1 MQKIFHTP
9 EGVRDI
15 FQDECRQKLEIQRKI
30 LETFHLYGYEDVE
43 TPTFE
48 FFEVFSREVGT
59 TPSKDL
65 YKFFDREGNTLVLRP
80 DFTPS
85 IARCAAS
92 HFPVEREP
100 ACLCYTGNTFVNS
113 SSFQGRM
120 KEATQMG
127 VERIGDSSADSD
139 AELLA
144 MIAHSLRAAG
154 LEEFQIS
161 VGQVDFFKALL
172 EDAKMSE
179 DVEYELRELISNKN
193 NFGVEELVRGE
204 NLQEELENAFFQLPY
219 LFGGEEVLRKA
230 KNLTSNQRAI
240 RAINRLEEIYEIL
253 KYYGYE
259 KYVSFDL
266 GMLSKFRYY
275 TGIIFQAYTYGTGE
289 PIVKGGRYDNL
300 LEHFGKPAC
309 ASGFG
314 ISIDQ
319 LMLALSRQ
327 NIPFAKLLSLGRLLG
342 RDSSHLYHGEPQGC
356 HLAGHEAAGR
366 GKMRDSE
373 KIRSVRGEQRDL

>member
-1 MQKIFHTP
+1 MPSRRSCAI
-9 EGVRDI
+9 RM
-15 FQDECRQKLEIQRKI
+15 C
-30 LETFHLYGYEDVE
+30 
-43 TPTFE
+43 
-48 FFEVFSREVGT
+48 FSAW
-59 TPSKDL
+59 
-65 YKFFDREGNTLVLRP
+65 
-80 DFTPS
+80 
-85 IARCAAS
+85 I
-92 HFPVEREP
+92 HW
-100 ACLCYTGNTFVNS
+100 
-113 SSFQGRM
+113 
-120 KEATQMG
+120 
-127 VERIGDSSADSD
+127 
-139 AELLA
+139 
-144 MIAHSLRAAG
+144 
-154 LEEFQIS
+154 
-161 VGQVDFFKALL
+161 
-172 EDAKMSE
+172 SE

-327 NIPFAKLLSLGRLLG
+327 NIPFASSEREEIHLTYTMENRKDVILQAMKLRA
-342 RDSSHLYHGEPQGC
+342 E
-356 HLAGHEAAGR
+356 
-366 GKMRDSE
+366 GKCV
-373 KIRSVRGEQRDL
+373 IVRKSDQ

>member
-1 MQKIFHTP
+1 MERIFHTP

-15 FQDECRQKLEIQRKI
+15 CQEECRQKLLIQKKI
-30 LETFHLYGYEDVE
+30 RRIFHLYGFQDIE

-59 TPSKDL
+59 TPSKEL

-85 IARCAAS
+85 IARCAVS
-92 HFPVEREP
+92 CFPLNMEP
-100 ACLCYTGNTFVNS
+100 VRLCYAGNTFVNN

-127 VERIGDSSADSD
+127 AERIGDSSSD
-139 AELLA
+139 ADAEMLA
-144 MIAHSLRAAG
+144 MVVNCLLETGLRD
-154 LEEFQIS
+154 FQIS
-161 VGQVDFFKALL
+161 VGEVNFFKALL
-172 EDAKMSE
+172 EDAKKDDEME
-179 DVEYELRELISNKN
+179 RKLRELISNKN
-193 NFGVEELVRGE
+193 NFGVEELIRGQ
-204 NLQEELENAFFQLPY
+204 NLPKELENAFFQLPY
-219 LFGGEEVLRKA
+219 LFGGAEILKKA
-230 KNLTSNQRAI
+230 KKLTSNQRAI
-240 RAINRLEEIYEIL
+240 RAIHRLEEIYEIL
-253 KYYGYE
+253 KCYGYE
-259 KYVSFDL
+259 NYVTFDL
-266 GMLSKFRYY
+266 GMLSKYRYY

-300 LEHFGKPAC
+300 LEHFGKAAA

-327 NIPFAKLLSLGRLLG
+327 NIPVTVPEEEEIILSYTIENRRDAIVQAVNLRREGKRVILKKL
-342 RDSSHLYHGEPQGC
+342 GEEG
-356 HLAGHEAAGR
+356 
-366 GKMRDSE
+366 
-373 KIRSVRGEQRDL
+373 I

>member
-1 MQKIFHTP
+1 MERIFHTP

-15 FQDECRQKLEIQRKI
+15 CQEECRQKLLIQKKI
-30 LETFHLYGYEDVE
+30 RRIFHLYGFQDIE

-59 TPSKDL
+59 TPSKEL

-85 IARCAAS
+85 IARCAVS
-92 HFPVEREP
+92 CFPLNMEP
-100 ACLCYTGNTFVNS
+100 VRLCYAGNTFVNN

-127 VERIGDSSADSD
+127 AERIGDSSSD
-139 AELLA
+139 ADAEMLA
-144 MIAHSLRAAG
+144 MVVNCLLETGLRD
-154 LEEFQIS
+154 FQIS
-161 VGQVDFFKALL
+161 VGEVNFFKALL
-172 EDAKMSE
+172 EDAKKDDGME
-179 DVEYELRELISNKN
+179 RKLRELISNKN
-193 NFGVEELVRGE
+193 NFGVEELIRGQ
-204 NLQEELENAFFQLPY
+204 NLPKELENAFFQLPY
-219 LFGGEEVLRKA
+219 LFGDAEILKKA
-230 KNLTSNQRAI
+230 KKLTSNQRAI
-240 RAINRLEEIYEIL
+240 RAIHRLEEIYEIL
-253 KYYGYE
+253 KCYGYE
-259 KYVSFDL
+259 NYVTFDL
-266 GMLSKFRYY
+266 GMLSKYRYY

-300 LEHFGKPAC
+300 LEHFGKAAA

-327 NIPFAKLLSLGRLLG
+327 NIPVTVPEEEEIILSYTIENRRDAIVQAVNLRREGKRVILKKL
-342 RDSSHLYHGEPQGC
+342 GEEG
-356 HLAGHEAAGR
+356 
-366 GKMRDSE
+366 
-373 KIRSVRGEQRDL
+373 I

>member
-1 MQKIFHTP
+1 MERFFHTP

-15 FQDECRQKLEIQRKI
+15 CQEECRQKLLIQKKI
-30 LETFHLYGYEDVE
+30 RRIFHLYGFQDIE

-59 TPSKDL
+59 TPSKEL

-85 IARCAAS
+85 IARCAVS
-92 HFPVEREP
+92 CFPLNMEP
-100 ACLCYTGNTFVNS
+100 VRLCYAGNTFVNN

-127 VERIGDSSADSD
+127 AERIGDSSSD
-139 AELLA
+139 ADAEMLA
-144 MIAHSLRAAG
+144 MVVNCLLETGLRD
-154 LEEFQIS
+154 FQIS
-161 VGQVDFFKALL
+161 VGEVNFFKALL
-172 EDAKMSE
+172 EDAKKDDEME
-179 DVEYELRELISNKN
+179 RKLRELISNKN
-193 NFGVEELVRGE
+193 NFGVEELIRGQ
-204 NLQEELENAFFQLPY
+204 NLPKELENAFFQLPY
-219 LFGGEEVLRKA
+219 LFGDAEILKKA
-230 KNLTSNQRAI
+230 KKLTSNQRAI
-240 RAINRLEEIYEIL
+240 RAIHRLEEIYEIL
-253 KYYGYE
+253 KCYGYE
-259 KYVSFDL
+259 NYVTFDL
-266 GMLSKFRYY
+266 GMLSKYRYY

-300 LEHFGKPAC
+300 LEHFGKAAA

-327 NIPFAKLLSLGRLLG
+327 NIPVTVPEEEEIILSYTIENRRDAIVQAVNLRREGKRVILKKL
-342 RDSSHLYHGEPQGC
+342 GEEG
-356 HLAGHEAAGR
+356 
-366 GKMRDSE
+366 
-373 KIRSVRGEQRDL
+373 I

>member
-1 MQKIFHTP
+1 MERIFHTP

-15 FQDECRQKLEIQRKI
+15 CQEECRQKLLIQKKI
-30 LETFHLYGYEDVE
+30 RRIFHLYGFQDIE

-59 TPSKDL
+59 TPSKEL

-85 IARCAAS
+85 IARCAVS
-92 HFPVEREP
+92 CFPLNMEP
-100 ACLCYTGNTFVNS
+100 VRLCYAGNTFVNN

-127 VERIGDSSADSD
+127 AERIGDSSSD
-139 AELLA
+139 ADAEMLA
-144 MIAHSLRAAG
+144 MVVNCLLETGLRD
-154 LEEFQIS
+154 FQIS
-161 VGQVDFFKALL
+161 VGEVNFFKALL
-172 EDAKMSE
+172 EDAKKDDEME
-179 DVEYELRELISNKN
+179 RKLRELISNKN
-193 NFGVEELVRGE
+193 NFGVEELIRGQ
-204 NLQEELENAFFQLPY
+204 NLPKELENAFFQLPY
-219 LFGGEEVLRKA
+219 LFGDAEILKKA
-230 KNLTSNQRAI
+230 KKLTSNQRAI
-240 RAINRLEEIYEIL
+240 RAIHRLEEIYEIL
-253 KYYGYE
+253 KCYGYE
-259 KYVSFDL
+259 NYVTFDL
-266 GMLSKFRYY
+266 GMLRKYRYY

-300 LEHFGKPAC
+300 LEHFGKAAA

-327 NIPFAKLLSLGRLLG
+327 NIPVTVPEEEEIILSYTIENRRDAIVQAVNLRREGKRVILKKL
-342 RDSSHLYHGEPQGC
+342 GEEG
-356 HLAGHEAAGR
+356 
-366 GKMRDSE
+366 
-373 KIRSVRGEQRDL
+373 I

>member
-113 SSFQGRM
+113 SSIQGGR

-327 NIPFAKLLSLGRLLG
+327 NIPFASSEREEIHLTYTMENRKDVILQAMKLRA
-342 RDSSHLYHGEPQGC
+342 E
-356 HLAGHEAAGR
+356 
-366 GKMRDSE
+366 GKCV
-373 KIRSVRGEQRDL
+373 IVRKSDQ

>member
-1 MQKIFHTP
+1 MERIFHTP

-15 FQDECRQKLEIQRKI
+15 CQEECRQKLLIQKKI
-30 LETFHLYGYEDVE
+30 RRIFHLYGFQDIE

-59 TPSKDL
+59 TPSKEL

-85 IARCAAS
+85 IARCAVS
-92 HFPVEREP
+92 CFPLNMDPVR
-100 ACLCYTGNTFVNS
+100 LCYAGNTFVNN

-127 VERIGDSSADSD
+127 AERIGDSSSD
-139 AELLA
+139 ADAEMLA
-144 MIAHSLRAAG
+144 MVVNCLLETGLRD
-154 LEEFQIS
+154 FQIS
-161 VGQVDFFKALL
+161 VGEVNFFKALL
-172 EDAKMSE
+172 EDAKKDDEME
-179 DVEYELRELISNKN
+179 RKLRELISNKI
-193 NFGVEELVRGE
+193 NFGVEELIRGQ
-204 NLQEELENAFFQLPY
+204 NLPKELENAFFQLPY
-219 LFGGEEVLRKA
+219 LFGDAEILKKA
-230 KNLTSNQRAI
+230 KKLTSNQRAI
-240 RAINRLEEIYEIL
+240 RAIHRLEEIYEIL
-253 KYYGYE
+253 KCYGYE
-259 KYVSFDL
+259 NYVTFDL
-266 GMLSKFRYY
+266 GMLSKYRYY

-300 LEHFGKPAC
+300 LEHFGKAAA

-327 NIPFAKLLSLGRLLG
+327 NIPVTVPEEEEIILSYTIENRRDAIVQAVNLRREGKRVILKKL
-342 RDSSHLYHGEPQGC
+342 GEEG
-356 HLAGHEAAGR
+356 
-366 GKMRDSE
+366 
-373 KIRSVRGEQRDL
+373 I

>member
-1 MQKIFHTP
+1 MERIFHTP

-15 FQDECRQKLEIQRKI
+15 CQEECRQKLLIQKKI
-30 LETFHLYGYEDVE
+30 RRIFHLYGFQDIE

-59 TPSKDL
+59 TPSKEL

-85 IARCAAS
+85 IARCAVS
-92 HFPVEREP
+92 CFPLNMEP
-100 ACLCYTGNTFVNS
+100 VRLCYAGNTFVNN

-127 VERIGDSSADSD
+127 AERIGDSSSD
-139 AELLA
+139 ADAEMLA
-144 MIAHSLRAAG
+144 MVVNCLLETGLRD
-154 LEEFQIS
+154 FQIS
-161 VGQVDFFKALL
+161 VGEVNFFKALL
-172 EDAKMSE
+172 EDAKKDDEME
-179 DVEYELRELISNKN
+179 RKLRELISNKN
-193 NFGVEELVRGE
+193 NFGVEELIRGQ
-204 NLQEELENAFFQLPY
+204 NLPKELENAFFQLPY
-219 LFGGEEVLRKA
+219 LFGDAEILKKA
-230 KNLTSNQRAI
+230 KKLTSNQRAI

-253 KYYGYE
+253 KCYGYE
-259 KYVSFDL
+259 NYVTFDL
-266 GMLSKFRYY
+266 GMLSKYRYY

-300 LEHFGKPAC
+300 LEHFGKAAA

-327 NIPFAKLLSLGRLLG
+327 NIPVTVPEEEEIILSYTIENRRDAIVQAVNLRREGKRVILKKL
-342 RDSSHLYHGEPQGC
+342 GEEG
-356 HLAGHEAAGR
+356 
-366 GKMRDSE
+366 
-373 KIRSVRGEQRDL
+373 I

>member
-1 MQKIFHTP
+1 MERIFHTP

-15 FQDECRQKLEIQRKI
+15 CQEECRQKLLIQKKI
-30 LETFHLYGYEDVE
+30 RRIFHLYGFQDIE

-59 TPSKDL
+59 TPSKEL

-85 IARCAAS
+85 IARCAVS
-92 HFPVEREP
+92 CFPLNMEP
-100 ACLCYTGNTFVNS
+100 VRLCYAGNTFVNN

-127 VERIGDSSADSD
+127 AERIGDSSSD
-139 AELLA
+139 ADAEMLA
-144 MIAHSLRAAG
+144 MVVNCLLETGLRD
-154 LEEFQIS
+154 FQIS
-161 VGQVDFFKALL
+161 VGEVNFFKALL
-172 EDAKMSE
+172 EDAKKDDEME
-179 DVEYELRELISNKN
+179 RKLRELISNKN
-193 NFGVEELVRGE
+193 NFGVEELIRGQ
-204 NLQEELENAFFQLPY
+204 NLPKELENAFFQLPY
-219 LFGGEEVLRKA
+219 LFGDAEILKKA
-230 KNLTSNQRAI
+230 KKLTSNQRAI
-240 RAINRLEEIYEIL
+240 RAIHRLEEIYEIL
-253 KYYGYE
+253 KCYGYE
-259 KYVSFDL
+259 NYVTLDL
-266 GMLSKFRYY
+266 GMLSKYRYY

-300 LEHFGKPAC
+300 LEHFGKAAA

-327 NIPFAKLLSLGRLLG
+327 NIPVTVPEEEEIILSYTIENRRDAIVQAVNLRREGKRVILKKL
-342 RDSSHLYHGEPQGC
+342 GEEG
-356 HLAGHEAAGR
+356 
-366 GKMRDSE
+366 
-373 KIRSVRGEQRDL
+373 I

>member
-1 MQKIFHTP
+1 MERIFHTP

-15 FQDECRQKLEIQRKI
+15 CQEECRQKLLIQKKI
-30 LETFHLYGYEDVE
+30 RRIFHLYGFQDIE

-59 TPSKDL
+59 TPSKEL

-85 IARCAAS
+85 IARCAVS
-92 HFPVEREP
+92 CFPLNMEP
-100 ACLCYTGNTFVNS
+100 VRLCYAGNTFVNN

-127 VERIGDSSADSD
+127 AERIGDSSSD
-139 AELLA
+139 ADAEMLA
-144 MIAHSLRAAG
+144 MVVNCLLETGLRD
-154 LEEFQIS
+154 FQIS
-161 VGQVDFFKALL
+161 VGEVNFFKALL
-172 EDAKMSE
+172 EDAKKDDEME
-179 DVEYELRELISNKN
+179 RKLRELISNKN
-193 NFGVEELVRGE
+193 NFGVEELIRGQ
-204 NLQEELENAFFQLPY
+204 NLPKELENAFFQLPY
-219 LFGGEEVLRKA
+219 LFGDAEILKKA
-230 KNLTSNQRAI
+230 KKLTSNQRAI
-240 RAINRLEEIYEIL
+240 RAIHRLEEIYEIL
-253 KYYGYE
+253 KCYGYE
-259 KYVSFDL
+259 NYVTFDL
-266 GMLSKFRYY
+266 GMLSKYRYY

-300 LEHFGKPAC
+300 LEHFGKAAA

-327 NIPFAKLLSLGRLLG
+327 NIPVAVPEEEEIILSYTIENRRDAIVQAVNLRREGKRVILKKL
-342 RDSSHLYHGEPQGC
+342 GEEG
-356 HLAGHEAAGR
+356 
-366 GKMRDSE
+366 
-373 KIRSVRGEQRDL
+373 I

>member
-1 MQKIFHTP
+1 MERIFHTP

-15 FQDECRQKLEIQRKI
+15 CQEECRQKLLIQKKI
-30 LETFHLYGYEDVE
+30 RRIFHLYGFQDIE

-59 TPSKDL
+59 TPSKEL

-85 IARCAAS
+85 IARCAVS
-92 HFPVEREP
+92 CFPLNMEP
-100 ACLCYTGNTFVNS
+100 VRLCYAGNTFVNN

-127 VERIGDSSADSD
+127 AERIGDSSSD
-139 AELLA
+139 ADAEMLA
-144 MIAHSLRAAG
+144 MVVNCLLETGLRD
-154 LEEFQIS
+154 FQIS
-161 VGQVDFFKALL
+161 VGEVNFFKALL
-172 EDAKMSE
+172 EDAKKDDEME
-179 DVEYELRELISNKN
+179 RKLRELISNKN
-193 NFGVEELVRGE
+193 NFGVEELIRGQ
-204 NLQEELENAFFQLPY
+204 NLPKELENAFFQLPY
-219 LFGGEEVLRKA
+219 LFGDAEILKKA
-230 KNLTSNQRAI
+230 KKLTSNQRAI
-240 RAINRLEEIYEIL
+240 RAIHRLKEIYEIL
-253 KYYGYE
+253 KCYGYE
-259 KYVSFDL
+259 NYVTFDL
-266 GMLSKFRYY
+266 GMLSKYRYY

-300 LEHFGKPAC
+300 LEHFGKAAA

-327 NIPFAKLLSLGRLLG
+327 NIPVTVPEEEEIILSYTIENRRDAIVQAVNLRREGKRVILKKL
-342 RDSSHLYHGEPQGC
+342 GEEG
-356 HLAGHEAAGR
+356 
-366 GKMRDSE
+366 
-373 KIRSVRGEQRDL
+373 I

>member
-1 MQKIFHTP
+1 MERIFHTP

-15 FQDECRQKLEIQRKI
+15 CQEECRQKLLIQKKI
-30 LETFHLYGYEDVE
+30 RRIFHLYGFQDIE

-59 TPSKDL
+59 TPSKEL

-85 IARCAAS
+85 IARCAVS
-92 HFPVEREP
+92 CFPLNMEP
-100 ACLCYTGNTFVNS
+100 VRLCYAGNTFVNN

-127 VERIGDSSADSD
+127 AERIGDSSSD
-139 AELLA
+139 ADAEMLA
-144 MIAHSLRAAG
+144 MVVNCLLETGLRD
-154 LEEFQIS
+154 FQIS
-161 VGQVDFFKALL
+161 VGEVNFFKALL
-172 EDAKMSE
+172 EDTKKDDEME
-179 DVEYELRELISNKN
+179 RKLRELISNKN
-193 NFGVEELVRGE
+193 NFGVEELIRGQ
-204 NLQEELENAFFQLPY
+204 NLPKELENAFFQLPY
-219 LFGGEEVLRKA
+219 LFGDAEILKKA
-230 KNLTSNQRAI
+230 KKLTSNQRAI
-240 RAINRLEEIYEIL
+240 RAIHRLEEIYEIL
-253 KYYGYE
+253 KCYGYE
-259 KYVSFDL
+259 NYVTFDL
-266 GMLSKFRYY
+266 GMLSKYRYY

-300 LEHFGKPAC
+300 LEHFGKAAA

-327 NIPFAKLLSLGRLLG
+327 NIPVTVPEEEEIILSYTIENRRDAIVQAVNLRREGKRVILKKL
-342 RDSSHLYHGEPQGC
+342 GEEG
-356 HLAGHEAAGR
+356 
-366 GKMRDSE
+366 
-373 KIRSVRGEQRDL
+373 I

>member
-1 MQKIFHTP
+1 MERIFHTP

-15 FQDECRQKLEIQRKI
+15 CQEECRQKLLIQKKI
-30 LETFHLYGYEDVE
+30 RRIFHLYGFQDIE

-59 TPSKDL
+59 TPSKEL

-85 IARCAAS
+85 IARCAVS
-92 HFPVEREP
+92 CFPLNMEP
-100 ACLCYTGNTFVNS
+100 VRLCYAGNTFVNN

-127 VERIGDSSADSD
+127 AERIGDSSSD
-139 AELLA
+139 ADAEMLA
-144 MIAHSLRAAG
+144 MVVNCLLETGLRD
-154 LEEFQIS
+154 FQIS
-161 VGQVDFFKALL
+161 VGEVNFFKALL
-172 EDAKMSE
+172 EDAKKDDEME
-179 DVEYELRELISNKN
+179 RKLRELISNKN
-193 NFGVEELVRGE
+193 NFGVEELIRGQ
-204 NLQEELENAFFQLPY
+204 NLPKEFENAFFQLPY
-219 LFGGEEVLRKA
+219 LFGGAEILKKA
-230 KNLTSNQRAI
+230 KKLTSNQRAI
-240 RAINRLEEIYEIL
+240 RAIHRLEEIYEIL
-253 KYYGYE
+253 KCYGYE
-259 KYVSFDL
+259 NYVTFDL
-266 GMLSKFRYY
+266 GMLSKYRYY

-300 LEHFGKPAC
+300 LEHFGKAAA

-327 NIPFAKLLSLGRLLG
+327 NIPVTVPEEEEIILSYTIENRRDAIVQAVNLRREGKRVILKKL
-342 RDSSHLYHGEPQGC
+342 GEEG
-356 HLAGHEAAGR
+356 
-366 GKMRDSE
+366 
-373 KIRSVRGEQRDL
+373 I

>member
-1 MQKIFHTP
+1 MERIFHTP

-15 FQDECRQKLEIQRKI
+15 CQEECRQKLLIQKKI
-30 LETFHLYGYEDVE
+30 RRIFHLYGFQDIE

-59 TPSKDL
+59 TPSKEL

-85 IARCAAS
+85 IARCAVS
-92 HFPVEREP
+92 CFPLNMEP
-100 ACLCYTGNTFVNS
+100 VRLCYAGNTFVNN

-127 VERIGDSSADSD
+127 AERIGDSSSD
-139 AELLA
+139 ADAEMLA
-144 MIAHSLRAAG
+144 MVVNCLLETGLRD
-154 LEEFQIS
+154 FQIS
-161 VGQVDFFKALL
+161 VGEVNFFKALL
-172 EDAKMSE
+172 EDAKKDDEME
-179 DVEYELRELISNKN
+179 RKLRELISNKN
-193 NFGVEELVRGE
+193 NFGVEELIRGQ
-204 NLQEELENAFFQLPY
+204 NLPKELENAFFQLPN
-219 LFGGEEVLRKA
+219 LFGDAEILKKA
-230 KNLTSNQRAI
+230 KKLTSNQRAI
-240 RAINRLEEIYEIL
+240 RAIHRLEEIYEIL
-253 KYYGYE
+253 KCYGYE
-259 KYVSFDL
+259 NYVTFDL
-266 GMLSKFRYY
+266 GMLSKYRYY

-300 LEHFGKPAC
+300 LEHFGKAAA

-327 NIPFAKLLSLGRLLG
+327 NIPVTVPEEEEIILSYTIENRRDAIVQAVNLRREGKRVILKKL
-342 RDSSHLYHGEPQGC
+342 GEEG
-356 HLAGHEAAGR
+356 
-366 GKMRDSE
+366 
-373 KIRSVRGEQRDL
+373 I

>member
-1 MQKIFHTP
+1 MERIFHTP

-15 FQDECRQKLEIQRKI
+15 CQEECRQKLLIQKKI
-30 LETFHLYGYEDVE
+30 RRIFHLYGFQDIE

-59 TPSKDL
+59 TPSKEL

-85 IARCAAS
+85 IARCAVS
-92 HFPVEREP
+92 CFPLNMEP
-100 ACLCYTGNTFVNS
+100 VRLCYAGNTFVNN

-127 VERIGDSSADSD
+127 AERIGDSSSD
-139 AELLA
+139 ADAEMLA
-144 MIAHSLRAAG
+144 MVVNCLLETGLRD
-154 LEEFQIS
+154 FQIS
-161 VGQVDFFKALL
+161 VGEVNFFKALL
-172 EDAKMSE
+172 EDAKKDDEME
-179 DVEYELRELISNKN
+179 RKLRELISNKN
-193 NFGVEELVRGE
+193 NFGVEELIRGQ
-204 NLQEELENAFFQLPY
+204 NLTKELENAFFQLPY
-219 LFGGEEVLRKA
+219 LFGDAEILKKA
-230 KNLTSNQRAI
+230 KKLTSNQRAI
-240 RAINRLEEIYEIL
+240 RAIHRLEEIYEIL
-253 KYYGYE
+253 KCYGYE
-259 KYVSFDL
+259 NYVTFDL
-266 GMLSKFRYY
+266 GMLSKYRYY

-300 LEHFGKPAC
+300 LEHFGKAAA

-327 NIPFAKLLSLGRLLG
+327 NIPVTVPEEEEIILSYTIENRRDAIVQAVNLRREGKRVILKKL
-342 RDSSHLYHGEPQGC
+342 GEEG
-356 HLAGHEAAGR
+356 
-366 GKMRDSE
+366 
-373 KIRSVRGEQRDL
+373 I

>member
-1 MQKIFHTP
+1 MQRIFHTP

-15 FQDECRQKLEIQRKI
+15 CQEECRQKLLIQEKI
-30 LETFHLYGYEDVE
+30 RRIFHLYGFEDIE

-59 TPSKDL
+59 TPSKEL

-85 IARCAAS
+85 IARCAVSCLPLNGEAI
-92 HFPVEREP
+92 R
-100 ACLCYTGNTFVNS
+100 LCYAGNTFVNN

-127 VERIGDSSADSD
+127 AERIGDSSSD
-139 AELLA
+139 ADAEMLA
-144 MIAHSLRAAG
+144 MVVNCLLEAG
-154 LEEFQIS
+154 LREFQIS
-161 VGQVDFFKALL
+161 VGEVNFFKALL
-172 EDAKMSE
+172 EDARKDDEME
-179 DVEYELRELISNKN
+179 RKLRELISNKN
-193 NFGVEELVRGE
+193 NFGVEELIRGQ
-204 NLQEELENAFFQLPY
+204 NLPKELENAFFQLPY
-219 LFGGEEVLRKA
+219 LFGDAEILKKA
-230 KNLTSNQRAI
+230 KKLTSNQRAI
-240 RAINRLEEIYEIL
+240 RAIHRLEEIYEIL
-253 KYYGYE
+253 KCYGYE
-259 KYVSFDL
+259 NYVTFDL
-266 GMLSKFRYY
+266 GMLSKYRYY

-300 LEHFGKPAC
+300 LEHFGKAAA

-327 NIPFAKLLSLGRLLG
+327 NIPVMAQEEEEILLNYTIENRRDAIVQAANLRREGKRVILKKL
-342 RDSSHLYHGEPQGC
+342 GE
-356 HLAGHEAAGR
+356 E
-366 GKMRDSE
+366 D
-373 KIRSVRGEQRDL
+373 V

>member
-1 MQKIFHTP
+1 MERIFHTP

-15 FQDECRQKLEIQRKI
+15 CQEECRQKLLIQKKI
-30 LETFHLYGYEDVE
+30 RRIFHLYGFQDIE

-59 TPSKDL
+59 TPSKEL

-85 IARCAAS
+85 IARCAVS
-92 HFPVEREP
+92 CFPLNMEP
-100 ACLCYTGNTFVNS
+100 VRLCYAGNTFVNN

-127 VERIGDSSADSD
+127 AERIGDSSSD
-139 AELLA
+139 ADAEMLA
-144 MIAHSLRAAG
+144 MVVNCLLETGLRD
-154 LEEFQIS
+154 FQIS
-161 VGQVDFFKALL
+161 VGEVNFFKALL
-172 EDAKMSE
+172 EDAKKDDEME
-179 DVEYELRELISNKN
+179 RKLRELISNKN
-193 NFGVEELVRGE
+193 NFGVEELIRGQ
-204 NLQEELENAFFQLPY
+204 NLPKELENAFFQLPY
-219 LFGGEEVLRKA
+219 LFGDAEILKKA
-230 KNLTSNQRAI
+230 KKLTSNQRAI
-240 RAINRLEEIYEIL
+240 RAIHRLEEIYAIL
-253 KYYGYE
+253 TCYGYE
-259 KYVSFDL
+259 NYVTFDL
-266 GMLSKFRYY
+266 GMLSKYRYY

-300 LEHFGKPAC
+300 LEHFGKAAA

-327 NIPFAKLLSLGRLLG
+327 NIPVTVPEEEEIILSYTIENRRDAIVQAVNLRREGKRVILKKL
-342 RDSSHLYHGEPQGC
+342 GEEG
-356 HLAGHEAAGR
+356 
-366 GKMRDSE
+366 
-373 KIRSVRGEQRDL
+373 I

>member
-1 MQKIFHTP
+1 MQRIFHTP

-15 FQDECRQKLEIQRKI
+15 CQEECRQKLLIQEKI
-30 LETFHLYGYEDVE
+30 RRIFHLYGFEDIE

-59 TPSKDL
+59 TPSKEL

-85 IARCAAS
+85 IARCAVSCLPLNGEA
-92 HFPVEREP
+92 VR
-100 ACLCYTGNTFVNS
+100 LCYAGNTFVNN

-127 VERIGDSSADSD
+127 AERIGDSSSD
-139 AELLA
+139 ADAEMLA
-144 MIAHSLRAAG
+144 MVVNCLLEAG
-154 LEEFQIS
+154 LREFQIS
-161 VGQVDFFKALL
+161 VGEVNFFKALL
-172 EDAKMSE
+172 EDARKDDEME
-179 DVEYELRELISNKN
+179 RKLRELISNKN
-193 NFGVEELVRGE
+193 NFGVEELIRGQ
-204 NLQEELENAFFQLPY
+204 NLPKELENAFFQLPY
-219 LFGGEEVLRKA
+219 LFGDAEILKKA
-230 KNLTSNQRAI
+230 KKLTSNQRAI
-240 RAINRLEEIYEIL
+240 RAIHRLEEIYEIL
-253 KYYGYE
+253 KCYGYE
-259 KYVSFDL
+259 NYVTFDL
-266 GMLSKFRYY
+266 GMLSKYRYY

-300 LEHFGKPAC
+300 LEHFGKAAA

-327 NIPFAKLLSLGRLLG
+327 NIPVMAQEEEEILLNYTIENRRDAIVQAANLRREGKRVILKKL
-342 RDSSHLYHGEPQGC
+342 GE
-356 HLAGHEAAGR
+356 E
-366 GKMRDSE
+366 D
-373 KIRSVRGEQRDL
+373 V

>member
-1 MQKIFHTP
+1 MDMERIFHTP

-15 FQDECRQKLEIQRKI
+15 CQEECRQKLLIQKKI
-30 LETFHLYGYEDVE
+30 RRIFHLYGFQDIE

-59 TPSKDL
+59 TPSKEL

-85 IARCAAS
+85 IARCAVS
-92 HFPVEREP
+92 CFPLNMEP
-100 ACLCYTGNTFVNS
+100 VRLCYAGNTFVNN

-127 VERIGDSSADSD
+127 AERIGDSSSD
-139 AELLA
+139 ADAEMLA
-144 MIAHSLRAAG
+144 MVVNCLLETGLRD
-154 LEEFQIS
+154 FQIS
-161 VGQVDFFKALL
+161 VGEVNFFKALL
-172 EDAKMSE
+172 EDAKKDDEME
-179 DVEYELRELISNKN
+179 RKLRELISNKN
-193 NFGVEELVRGE
+193 NFGVEELIRGQ
-204 NLQEELENAFFQLPY
+204 NLPKELENAFFQLPY
-219 LFGGEEVLRKA
+219 LFGDAEILKKA
-230 KNLTSNQRAI
+230 KKLTSNQRAI
-240 RAINRLEEIYEIL
+240 RAIHRLEEIYEIL
-253 KYYGYE
+253 KCYGYE
-259 KYVSFDL
+259 NYVTFDL
-266 GMLSKFRYY
+266 GMLSKYRYY

-300 LEHFGKPAC
+300 LEHFGKAAA

-327 NIPFAKLLSLGRLLG
+327 NIPVTVPEEEEIILSYTIENRRDAIVQAVNLRREGKRVILKKL
-342 RDSSHLYHGEPQGC
+342 GEEG
-356 HLAGHEAAGR
+356 
-366 GKMRDSE
+366 
-373 KIRSVRGEQRDL
+373 I

>member
-15 FQDECRQKLEIQRKI
+15 FQDECRQKLLIQEKI
-30 LETFHLYGYEDVE
+30 HQVFHRYGFQDVE

-92 HFPVEREP
+92 YFPLEREP
-100 ACLCYTGNTFVNS
+100 ACLCYTGNTYVNNTS
-113 SSFQGRM
+113 YQGRM

-127 VERIGDSSADSD
+127 VERIGDSSADAD

-144 MIAHSLRAAG
+144 LIVNCLLEAG
-154 LEEFQIS
+154 LKEFQIS
-161 VGQVDFFKALL
+161 VGQVNFFKALL
-172 EDAKMSE
+172 EDAQMDE
-179 DVEYELRELISNKN
+179 ETENELRELISNKN

-204 NLQEELENAFFQLPY
+204 NLPPELENAFFQLPY
-219 LFGGEEVLRKA
+219 LFGSEEVLYKA
-230 KNLTSNQRAI
+230 KELTSNQRAI

-259 KYVSFDL
+259 NYVSFDL
-266 GMLSKFRYY
+266 GMLSKYRYY

-289 PIVKGGRYDNL
+289 PIVKGGRYNHL

-319 LMLALSRQ
+319 LMLALNRQ
-327 NIPFAKLLSLGRLLG
+327 NISVEL
-342 RDSSHLYHGEPQGC
+342 PQEETIV
-356 HLAGHEAAGR
+356 LTYTPEER
-366 GKMRDSE
+366 RE
-373 KIRSVRGEQRDL
+373 KIIQASKLRGEGKCVILKKEEPKQGGQENI

>member
-1 MQKIFHTP
+1 MERIFHTP

-15 FQDECRQKLEIQRKI
+15 CQEECRQKLLIQKKI
-30 LETFHLYGYEDVE
+30 RRIFHLYGFQDIE

-59 TPSKDL
+59 TPSKEL

-85 IARCAAS
+85 IARCAVS
-92 HFPVEREP
+92 CFPLNMEP
-100 ACLCYTGNTFVNS
+100 VRLCYAGNTFVNN

-127 VERIGDSSADSD
+127 AERIGDSSSD
-139 AELLA
+139 ADAEMLA
-144 MIAHSLRAAG
+144 MVVNCLLETGLRD
-154 LEEFQIS
+154 FQIS
-161 VGQVDFFKALL
+161 VGEVNFFKALL
-172 EDAKMSE
+172 EDAKKDDEME
-179 DVEYELRELISNKN
+179 RKLRELISNKN
-193 NFGVEELVRGE
+193 NFGVEELIRGQ
-204 NLQEELENAFFQLPY
+204 NLPKELENAFFQLPY
-219 LFGGEEVLRKA
+219 LFGDAEILKKA
-230 KNLTSNQRAI
+230 KKLTSNQRAI
-240 RAINRLEEIYEIL
+240 RAIHRLEEIYEIL
-253 KYYGYE
+253 KCYGYE
-259 KYVSFDL
+259 NYVTFDL
-266 GMLSKFRYY
+266 GMLSKYRYY

-300 LEHFGKPAC
+300 LEHFGKAAA

-327 NIPFAKLLSLGRLLG
+327 NIPVTVPEEEEIILSYTIENRRDAIVQAVNLRREGKRVILKKL
-342 RDSSHLYHGEPQGC
+342 GEEG
-356 HLAGHEAAGR
+356 
-366 GKMRDSE
+366 
-373 KIRSVRGEQRDL
+373 I

>member
-1 MQKIFHTP
+1 MQRIFHTP

-15 FQDECRQKLEIQRKI
+15 CQEECRQKLLIQEKI
-30 LETFHLYGYEDVE
+30 RRVFHLYGFEDIE

-59 TPSKDL
+59 TPSKEL

-85 IARCAAS
+85 IARCAVSCLPLNGEA
-92 HFPVEREP
+92 VR
-100 ACLCYTGNTFVNS
+100 LCYAGNTFVNN

-127 VERIGDSSADSD
+127 AERIGDSSSD
-139 AELLA
+139 ADAEMLA
-144 MIAHSLRAAG
+144 MVVNCLLEAG
-154 LEEFQIS
+154 LREFQIS
-161 VGQVDFFKALL
+161 VGEVNFFKALL
-172 EDAKMSE
+172 EDARKDDEME
-179 DVEYELRELISNKN
+179 RKLRELISNKN
-193 NFGVEELVRGE
+193 NFGVEELIRGQ
-204 NLQEELENAFFQLPY
+204 NLPKELENAFFQLPY
-219 LFGGEEVLRKA
+219 LFGDAEILKKA
-230 KNLTSNQRAI
+230 KKLTSNQRAI
-240 RAINRLEEIYEIL
+240 RAIHRLEEIYEIL
-253 KYYGYE
+253 KCYGYE
-259 KYVSFDL
+259 NYVTFDL
-266 GMLSKFRYY
+266 GMLSKYRYY

-300 LEHFGKPAC
+300 LEHFGKAAA

-327 NIPFAKLLSLGRLLG
+327 NIPVMAQEEEEILLNYTIENRRDAIVQAANLRREGKRVILKKL
-342 RDSSHLYHGEPQGC
+342 GE
-356 HLAGHEAAGR
+356 E
-366 GKMRDSE
+366 D
-373 KIRSVRGEQRDL
+373 V

>member
-1 MQKIFHTP
+1 MERIFHTP

-15 FQDECRQKLEIQRKI
+15 CQEECRQKLLIQKKI
-30 LETFHLYGYEDVE
+30 RRIFHLYGFQDIE

-59 TPSKDL
+59 TPSKEL

-85 IARCAAS
+85 IARCAVS
-92 HFPVEREP
+92 CFPLNMEP
-100 ACLCYTGNTFVNS
+100 VRLCYAGNTFVNN

-127 VERIGDSSADSD
+127 AERIGDSSSD
-139 AELLA
+139 ADAEMLA
-144 MIAHSLRAAG
+144 MVVNCLLETGLRD
-154 LEEFQIS
+154 FQIS
-161 VGQVDFFKALL
+161 VGEVNFFKALL
-172 EDAKMSE
+172 EDAKKDDEME
-179 DVEYELRELISNKN
+179 RKLRELISNKN
-193 NFGVEELVRGE
+193 NFGVEELIRGQ
-204 NLQEELENAFFQLPY
+204 NHPKELENAFFQLPY
-219 LFGGEEVLRKA
+219 LFGDAEILKKA
-230 KNLTSNQRAI
+230 KKLTSNQRAI
-240 RAINRLEEIYEIL
+240 RAIHRLEEIYEIL
-253 KYYGYE
+253 KCYGYE
-259 KYVSFDL
+259 NYVTFDL
-266 GMLSKFRYY
+266 GMLSKYRYY

-300 LEHFGKPAC
+300 LEHFGKAAA

-327 NIPFAKLLSLGRLLG
+327 NIPVTVPEEEEIILSYTIENRRDAIVQAVNLRREGKRVILKKL
-342 RDSSHLYHGEPQGC
+342 GEEG
-356 HLAGHEAAGR
+356 
-366 GKMRDSE
+366 
-373 KIRSVRGEQRDL
+373 I